1 MSVAVKICGIT
12 DAQQAKMVEEAGAD
26 AIGVVLYEKSSR
38 YIDLERAIEI
48 KHAISGTM
56 LCIALVVNA
65 EPEFIYQVIEK
76 LRPDL
81 IQFHG
86 DETPEFCDQFDYPYI
101 RAIRMHESLN
111 IRSETERYRPSG
123 GFLFDAWH
131 AGQYGGTGE
140 QFDWHRLPQTRDFE
154 LILAGGLKPENVA
167 MAIRVVAPNMVD
179 VSGGVES
186 TAGIKDFKK
195 VQAFINNAKTALS
208 RKD

>member
-12 DAQQAKMVEEAGAD
+12 SVPQVQMIEEAGAD
-26 AIGVVLYEKSSR
+26 AIGVVLYENSSR
-38 YIDLERAIEI
+38 YIDLERAVEI

-65 EPEFIYQVIEK
+65 EPQFIYRVIAT
-76 LRPDL
+76 LQPDL

-101 RAIRMHESLN
+101 RAIRMHESLD
-111 IRSETERYRPSG
+111 ITDETSRYGPSG

-131 AGQYGGTGE
+131 ADQYGGTGE
-140 QFDWHRLPQTRDFE
+140 QFDWHRLPKVRDFR

-167 MAIRVVAPNMVD
+167 LAVRTVAPDMVD

-186 TAGIKDFKK
+186 SMGIKDRQK
-195 VQAFINNAKTALS
+195 VQAFINNAKAAC
-208 RKD
+208 